1 MGETQDTLLTEQ
13 MASLLTVM
21 WLQEQAHQLGVVKRQ
36 RLVHITDFVW
46 TLIVAFGTGKDTTL
60 TALCSTF
67 NLHTGLDLAQSSF
80 NKRFTPQMATLMA
93 TSVTHLLQ
101 TARESLPRFD
111 SKWLD
116 YFSNLTAIDATI
128 IRVHDSLRSLWPSCT
143 AGQAAIKLH
152 AVHNVTHAM
161 PHKFQLSAGT
171 LHDSKPWRRLGAW
184 VKGHL
189 LLFDLGYY
197 NFNFFARLQA
207 KGALFVTRAK
217 SDFNPV
223 ILKVHGKTRGQ
234 AMEVEGKRLAE
245 VLPRLRRKVLDAEVE
260 VTHKTRKYKEKQRT
274 KTMRLRLVMV
284 YNEETGQYHR
294 YLCNLDPQIQD
305 GLMVAALYGLR
316 WEVELLFKALK
327 SSSGGLVKVPGKRA
341 CVVECLV
348 WASIAK
354 LLISRIML
362 RRVRK
367 QRGVLE
373 RHIPENRWDKR
384 LCDIAS
390 QLLNA
395 LVQRRRAASADPLM
409 DFLLRTAP
417 DPNRHRRTPLD
428 SLALC

>member
-1 MGETQDTLLTEQ
+1 
-13 MASLLTVM
+13 
-21 WLQEQAHQLGVVKRQ
+21 
-36 RLVHITDFVW
+36 
-46 TLIVAFGTGKDTTL
+46 
-60 TALCSTF
+60 
-67 NLHTGLDLAQSSF
+67 
-80 NKRFTPQMATLMA
+80 
-93 TSVTHLLQ
+93 
-101 TARESLPRFD
+101 
-111 SKWLD
+111 
-116 YFSNLTAIDATI
+116 
-128 IRVHDSLRSLWPSCT
+128 
-143 AGQAAIKLH
+143 
-152 AVHNVTHAM
+152 
-161 PHKFQLSAGT
+161 
-171 LHDSKPWRRLGAW
+171 
-184 VKGHL
+184 
-189 LLFDLGYY
+189 
-197 NFNFFARLQA
+197 
-207 KGALFVTRAK
+207 
-217 SDFNPV
+217 
-223 ILKVHGKTRGQ
+223 
-234 AMEVEGKRLAE
+234 MEVEGKRLAE

-260 VTHKTRKYKEKQRT
+260 VTHKTLKYKEKQRT

-305 GLMVAALYGLR
+305 GLMVSALYGLR